1 MQLHKNLTARLPGII
16 KSWLWCPVLVLLLAA
31 SGLAAESV
39 PAYFYPN
46 SSADVPAMSAAM
58 PAVVTEVYFK
68 AAQMFG
74 NGTVSAWPSDGF
86 YPAFW
91 SANATTPLFTATI
104 NSDAN
109 YTFSTD
115 TAALAQAALTSGN
128 WTTSFTGGLTVDSE
142 LNYVQKV
149 GANSLGGNMKAFM
162 TSMRQF
168 ANDAGKPFSFYLGSR
183 YLGTGDTYV
192 DPKNP
197 YFASEILGNRTAS
210 PQNYLLMPTYV
221 DDGGPD
227 SLGRLTTAVSALSTY
242 DVAYKW
248 ILEIDSPTDVFQ
260 ATVSML
266 VDSGNGLIDPA
277 KGYSGIALYQFI
289 PGFDT
294 NPDITAN
301 LLYLNG
307 HLQEFS
313 QVPEPKTVCL
323 LLAAL
328 AALLFFRKFSAAKE

>member
-1 MQLHKNLTARLPGII
+1 MQNHKNIAASLSRII
-16 KSWLWCPVLVLLLAA
+16 KSWLLCPALAMIFAA
-31 SGLAAESV
+31 SAWAVDSV
-39 PAYFYPN
+39 PAYFYP
-46 SSADVPAMSAAM
+46 SDSGDVPAMSAAM

-74 NGTVSAWPSDGF
+74 GDTVSAWPRLPDGF
-86 YPAFW
+86 YPDYW
-91 SANATTPLFTATI
+91 SPGAVKPLFTAAI

-109 YTFSTD
+109 YTFSTT
-115 TAALAQAALTSGN
+115 TAAVVQDALTARS
-128 WTTSFTGGLTVDSE
+128 WTNSFTGGLTVDSE
-142 LNYVQKV
+142 LNFVV
-149 GANSLGGNMKAFM
+149 GNPPPSLGGNMKAFM
-162 TSMRQF
+162 TSMCQF
-168 ANDAGKPFSFYLGSR
+168 SNDAGKSFSFYLGAR
-183 YLGTGDTYV
+183 YLGSDGDPNNPAYV
-192 DPKNP
+192 KD
-197 YFASEILGNRTAS
+197 ILGTMPAS
-210 PQNYLLMPTYV
+210 PQNYLLMPTYI
-221 DDGGPD
+221 DGGGPD
-227 SLGRLTTAVSALSTY
+227 SLGRLTTAVSALSAN

-313 QVPEPKTVCL
+313 QVPEAKTVCL

>member
-162 TSMRQF
+162 TSMCQF
-168 ANDAGKPFSFYLGSR
+168 SNDAGKSFSFYLGAR
-183 YLGTGDTYV
+183 YLGSDGDTNNPDYV
-192 DPKNP
+192 KD
-197 YFASEILGNRTAS
+197 ILGTMPAS
-210 PQNYLLMPTYV
+210 PQNYLLLPTYQ
-221 DDGGPD
+221 DQTTPD

-313 QVPEPKTVCL
+313 QVPEAKTVCL

-328 AALLFFRKFSAAKE
+328 AALLFFRKFSTAKE

>member
-1 MQLHKNLTARLPGII
+1 MQNHKNIAASLSGII
-16 KSWLWCPVLVLLLAA
+16 KSWLLCPAMVLLLAA

-46 SSADVPAMSAAM
+46 SSDDVPAMSAAM

-128 WTTSFTGGLTVDSE
+128 WTASFTGGLTVDSE

-227 SLGRLTTAVSALSTY
+227 TLGRLTTAVSALSTY

-248 ILEIDSPTDVFQ
+248 ILEIDAAPVDFERAVDL
-260 ATVSML
+260 L
-266 VDSGNGLIDPA
+266 VNNNGLIDPT
-277 KGYSGIALYQFI
+277 KGYSGIALYPF
-289 PGFDT
+289 
-294 NPDITAN
+294 NPTFSANIAPN

-307 HLQEFS
+307 RLQELYT
-313 QVPEPKTVCL
+313 VPEPKTVCL